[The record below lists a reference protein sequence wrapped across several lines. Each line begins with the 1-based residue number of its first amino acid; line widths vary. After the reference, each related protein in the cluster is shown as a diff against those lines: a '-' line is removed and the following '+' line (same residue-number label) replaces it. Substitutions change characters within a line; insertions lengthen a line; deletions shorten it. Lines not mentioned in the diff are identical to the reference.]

1 MRFKRRNGNKRE
13 NNGGTEE
20 TCSVMVAPARSK
32 TLLCKLTLRVC
43 IAGSEQEKRRRAGRK
58 GQGKK
63 KQGKQRRGGQGDQ
76 EAGGDSVNMRGVVMK
91 ERVWGECVCRRRVKS
106 R

>member
-13 NNGGTEE
+13 KNGDTEE

-43 IAGSEQEKRRRAGRK
+43 IAGSEQEKRRRAGRR

-63 KQGKQRRGGQGDQ
+63 RQG
-76 EAGGDSVNMRGVVMK
+76 RGVVMK